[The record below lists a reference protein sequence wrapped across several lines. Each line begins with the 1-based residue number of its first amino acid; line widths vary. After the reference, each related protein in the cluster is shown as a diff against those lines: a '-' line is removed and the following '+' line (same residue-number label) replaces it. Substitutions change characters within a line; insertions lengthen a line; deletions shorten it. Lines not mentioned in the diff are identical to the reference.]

1 MKNKRVWPSFILGS
15 TLSLGI
21 IIASFL
27 ISDALVK
34 LRAANRFVTVKGLA
48 EQEVDADLAIWPICF
63 EDADNDLSLLY
74 QRLGAK
80 RDTVTKFLLN
90 GGLTKED
97 ISFLP
102 LQVMDFHAHKYAYD
116 KDKRPLRYRVEATI
130 LVRSENVPLIKKL
143 MEESTELI
151 NEEIVIMQAD
161 YQRSTEFLFT
171 GLNAIKPAMIEEAT
185 KNARKAAEKF
195 AKDSGSTVGKIR
207 NARQGLFTITDRDKN
222 SPDRKKVRVVTTV
235 EYFLVDE

>member
-1 MKNKRVWPSFILGS
+1 MKNRTVWSSFILG
-15 TLSLGI
+15 TTISLGI
-21 IIASFL
+21 IIASFF
-27 ISDALVK
+27 ISDALVQ
-34 LRAANRFVTVKGLA
+34 LRAANRYVTVKGLA
-48 EQEVDADLAIWPICF
+48 EQEVAADLAIWPITF

-74 QRLGAK
+74 K
-80 RDTVTKFLLN
+80 RSREKREAINKFLLT
-90 GGLTKED
+90 GGLTEKD

-102 LQVMDFHAHKYAYD
+102 PQVMEFHAHKYSYGTE
-116 KDKRPLRYRVEATI
+116 KRPLRYRVEATI
-130 LVRSENVPLIKKL
+130 LVRTENVPLIKKL
-143 MEESTELI
+143 MEKSTELI
-151 NEEIVIMQAD
+151 NEGIVIIQAD

-171 GLNAIKPAMIEEAT
+171 GLNAIKPVMIEEAT

-207 NARQGLFTITDRDKN
+207 NARQGLFTITNRDKN

>member
-1 MKNKRVWPSFILGS
+1 MENRTVWSSFILG
-15 TLSLGI
+15 TTISLGI
-21 IIASFL
+21 IIASFF

-34 LRAANRFVTVKGLA
+34 LRAANRYVTVKGLA
-48 EQEVDADLAIWPICF
+48 EQEVDADLAIWPISF

-74 QRLGAK
+74 QRSDAK
-80 RDTVTKFLLN
+80 RETINKFLLT
-90 GGLTKED
+90 GGLTKKD

-102 LQVMDFHAHKYAYD
+102 PQVMDFHAHKYSYG
-116 KDKRPLRYRVEATI
+116 KEKRPLRYRVEATI
-130 LVRSENVPLIKKL
+130 LVRTENVPLIKKL
-143 MEESTELI
+143 MEKSTELI
-151 NEEIVIMQAD
+151 NAGIVIIQAD
-161 YQRSTEFLFT
+161 YQKSTEFLFT

-207 NARQGLFTITDRDKN
+207 NARQGLFTITNRDNN
-222 SPDRKKVRVVTTV
+222 SPDRKKVRVVTTI

>member
-1 MKNKRVWPSFILGS
+1 MKNRTVWSSFILG
-15 TLSLGI
+15 TTISLGI
-21 IIASFL
+21 IIASFF
-27 ISDALVK
+27 ISDALVQ
-34 LRAANRFVTVKGLA
+34 LRAANRYVTVKGLA
-48 EQEVDADLAIWPICF
+48 EQEVDADLAIWPITF

-74 QRLGAK
+74 K
-80 RDTVTKFLLN
+80 RSREKREAINKFLLT
-90 GGLTKED
+90 GGLTEKD

-102 LQVMDFHAHKYAYD
+102 PQVMDFHAHKYSYG
-116 KDKRPLRYRVEATI
+116 KEKRPLRYRVEATI
-130 LVRSENVPLIKKL
+130 LVSTENVPLIKKL
-143 MEESTELI
+143 MEKSTELI
-151 NEEIVIMQAD
+151 NEGIVIIQAD

-207 NARQGLFTITDRDKN
+207 NARQGLFTITNRDKN

>member
-1 MKNKRVWPSFILGS
+1 MENRTVWSSFILGI
-15 TLSLGI
+15 TISLGI
-21 IIASFL
+21 IIASYF

-34 LRAANRFVTVKGLA
+34 LRAANRYVTVKGLA
-48 EQEVDADLAIWPICF
+48 EQEVDADLAIWPISF

-74 QRLGAK
+74 QRSGEK
-80 RDTVTKFLLN
+80 RETINKFLLT
-90 GGLTKED
+90 GGLTEKD

-102 LQVMDFHAHKYAYD
+102 PQVIDFHAHKYSYD
-116 KDKRPLRYRVEATI
+116 KEKRPFRYRVEATI
-130 LVRSENVPLIKKL
+130 LVRTKNVPLIKKL
-143 MEESTELI
+143 MEKSTELI
-151 NEEIVIMQAD
+151 NEGIVIIQAD

-185 KNARKAAEKF
+185 KNARQAAEKF

-207 NARQGLFTITDRDKN
+207 NARQGLFTVTNRDKN
-222 SPDRKKVRVVTTV
+222 SPDRKNVRVVTTV

>member
-1 MKNKRVWPSFILGS
+1 MKNKRVWPAFILGS
-15 TLSLGI
+15 TISLGI
-21 IIASFL
+21 IIASYL
-27 ISDALVK
+27 VSDALVK
-34 LRAANRFVTVKGLA
+34 FRAANRFVTVKGLA
-48 EQEVDADLAIWPICF
+48 EQEVDADLAIWPISF

-80 RDTVTKFLLN
+80 RDTITKFLLN
-90 GGLTKED
+90 GGLPKED

-102 LQVMDFHAHKYAYD
+102 PQVMDFQAHKYAYD
-116 KDKRPLRYRVEATI
+116 RGSRPLRYRVEATI
-130 LVRSENVPLIKKL
+130 LVRTENVPLIKKL
-143 MEESTELI
+143 MEQSTELI
-151 NEEIVIMQAD
+151 NQGIVIMQAD

-207 NARQGLFTITDRDKN
+207 TARQGLFTITNRDNN
-222 SPDRKKVRVVTTV
+222 SPDRKKIRVVTTV

>member
-1 MKNKRVWPSFILGS
+1 MENRTVWSSFILGI
-15 TLSLGI
+15 TISLGI
-21 IIASFL
+21 IIASSF

-34 LRAANRFVTVKGLA
+34 LRAANRYVTVKGLA
-48 EQEVDADLAIWPICF
+48 EQEVDADLAIWPISF

-74 QRLGAK
+74 QRSGKK
-80 RDTVTKFLLN
+80 RETINKFLLT
-90 GGLTKED
+90 GGLTAKD

-102 LQVMDFHAHKYAYD
+102 PQVMDFHAHKYSYG
-116 KDKRPLRYRVEATI
+116 KEKRPLRYRVEATI
-130 LVRSENVPLIKKL
+130 LVRTENVPLIKKL
-143 MEESTELI
+143 MEKSTELI
-151 NEEIVIMQAD
+151 NEGIVIIQAD

-185 KNARKAAEKF
+185 KNARQAAEKF

-207 NARQGLFTITDRDKN
+207 NARQGLFTITNRDKN